1 MCCQDLAAGL
11 QDVCKFARCHPFG
24 LQANGMGLRLLEN
37 DLIRGM
43 GRCLFVFMN
52 MRCGF
57 MLVFTVIMFM
67 FTVIMIVLVMV
78 VIMHVRLFMRPFV
91 LMIMLMFSRMSTT
104 G

>member
-1 MCCQDLAAGL
+1 
-11 QDVCKFARCHPFG
+11 
-24 LQANGMGLRLLEN
+24 MGLRLLEN

-43 GRCLFVFMN
+43 GRCIFVLMI

-57 MLVFTVIMFM
+57 MFVFTVIMFM
-67 FTVIMIVLVMV
+67 FA
-78 VIMHVRLFMRPFV
+78 VIMHVRLFMRLFV

>member
-1 MCCQDLAAGL
+1 
-11 QDVCKFARCHPFG
+11 
-24 LQANGMGLRLLEN
+24 MGLRLLEN
-37 DLIRGM
+37 DFIRGM

-57 MLVFTVIMFM
+57 VFTVIMFM
-67 FTVIMIVLVMV
+67 FAVIMIVLVMV
-78 VIMHVRLFMRPFV
+78 VIMHVRLFMRLFV